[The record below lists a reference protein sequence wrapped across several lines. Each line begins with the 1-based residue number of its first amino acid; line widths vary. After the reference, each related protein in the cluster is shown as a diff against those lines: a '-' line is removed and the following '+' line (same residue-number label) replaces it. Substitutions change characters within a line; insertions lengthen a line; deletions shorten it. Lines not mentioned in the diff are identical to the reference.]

1 MKTHIRICSQKT
13 GRTCIHGACVIIEE
27 ASRRRHPV
35 FKKLKKNIN
44 KIQGRVLIGEARKK
58 EASVFEQYGSEY
70 IPSLLQAV
78 FFVCPVSST
87 ARYFFP
93 LLATGLQVKSGR
105 EEFSDYFFKKIFL
118 NILKKY
124 FGIFKPN

>member
-1 MKTHIRICSQKT
+1 
-13 GRTCIHGACVIIEE
+13 
-27 ASRRRHPV
+27 V

-87 ARYFFP
+87 AL
-93 LLATGLQVKSGR
+93 LLARLTYQHTKFRTHIFKMQKICVLNFLSMFFR
-105 EEFSDYFFKKIFL
+105 PLFSLLLPVACNWTSSEIRKR
-118 NILKKY
+118 
-124 FGIFKPN
+124 GIFGLFF